1 MEMRPDL
8 QIKTVIKAMT
18 EDVIPAL
25 DPDNQLAQQ
34 AAQLTI
40 GTLTLIAQH
49 LPLEYRF
56 DCDELRRLIEFA
68 EQLKRDAGG
77 GAGTALALAELTAAA
92 ETGADVIDRAR
103 AEPSEL
109 LDAIRLLRAAGSRT
123 VAAVFSESD
132 ETTRK
137 AVQAT
142 VLASSKEQLLRDRA
156 WLIIQGWEPN
166 PESVPRIEELLP
178 PVSGPV
184 R

>member
-8 QIKTVIKAMT
+8 QIQTVIKAMM

-40 GTLTLIAQH
+40 GTLTLVAQH

-56 DCDELRRLIEFA
+56 DCDELQRLIELA
-68 EQLKRDAGG
+68 EQLKRDAKG
-77 GAGTALALAELTAAA
+77 GADTEGALAKLSAAA
-92 ETGADVIDRAR
+92 ETGADVIERAK

-109 LDAIRLLRAAGSRT
+109 LEAIRRLRAAGSDT
-123 VAAVFSESD
+123 VTAVFAEGD
-132 ETTRK
+132 EATQQ

-142 VLASSKEQLLRDRA
+142 VLASSKDQLLRDRS
-156 WLIIQGWEPN
+156 WLIMQGWEPN
-166 PESVPRIEELLP
+166 PKSVPPIDQLLAP
-178 PVSGPV
+178 ISG
-184 R
+184 